1 MTSEEQLAIQEKA
14 KAYDEALERAKAINN
29 EKSIERKSIDFF
41 LFL

>member
-1 MTSEEQLAIQEKA
+1 MKELTIEEKA